1 MANEEDPK
9 ILFLS
14 ETHLN
19 MDGFHKLK
27 RKLEVT
33 DGFTVPRIGLGGGL
47 ALLWCNGVDVDIQ
60 TSSSYHIDTL
70 IKQECVVWRLTG
82 FYGHLETSRRGE
94 SWDLLRQLHASFS
107 LP

>member
-1 MANEEDPK
+1 
-9 ILFLS
+9 
-14 ETHLN
+14 

-47 ALLWCNGVDVDIQ
+47 AMLWCNGVDVDIQ

-70 IKQECVVWRLTG
+70 IKTRMCCLAPYRFLW
-82 FYGHLETSRRGE
+82 TSRNFKKKGILGFIEATSCLFFTPLATAR
-94 SWDLLRQLHASFS
+94 RF
-107 LP
+107 